1 MSKFKKVSFLIIFA
15 LIATAILPF
24 LNSKKS
30 QNLITAADEIRL
42 TKGAEVKHP
51 ALGEDF
57 ITWVEFRNDAYN
69 LYYYNFTIKKE
80 ARINREQLSS
90 DVIGPVI
97 YKNFVFWADHTATG
111 WNITRFDTETNNT
124 VILQKE
130 TRSVQSLAVY
140 DNYLVYAANG
150 DVMVYDGRLFNGQT
164 SLINITNDEPSQKN
178 PVIYGKTI
186 AWTEPVVCAVDAI
199 DCDATTSNV
208 VMYSLD
214 TKTKTIVAAQVVNVS
229 SVQINHWALT
239 WSGTQNGNSLVKVYN
254 YYTQKEINDFIPS
267 KTYNPVMQ
275 GDSLVYFI
283 SRFSG
288 EDLELLNIPSG
299 KRTTLGWAKTDKKE
313 VVLGPSSRFVAWI
326 DDRLGTAD
334 LYYFDAQAEK
344 TVSLEEKNI
353 DPSKNVS
360 AVKETVLDQDEDGL
374 RDAQE
379 NENGTNVFAVD
390 TDNDGLTDH
399 EEITRY
405 HTYPTQYD
413 SDGDGLKD
421 GEEVKNWLSDP
432 LKFDS
437 NNDGID
443 DKTSV
448 SQGYNPMANRSQ
460 LSVYRTIKLE
470 PAQETQE
477 ATYLRRTLNN
487 YLGYG
492 RWSVKN
498 QAEWKKITDAYSYGG
513 YNIKEIA
520 AYVRGDKKAV
530 NFYTLAT
537 VWREQQEIAALA
549 Q

>member
-24 LNSKKS
+24 LNSHNS

-80 ARINREQLSS
+80 ARINQEQLSS
-90 DVIGPVI
+90 DVVGPIV
-97 YKNFVFWADHTATG
+97 YKNDIYWADHTATG
-111 WNITRFDTETNNT
+111 WNITKFNPETNYT
-124 VILQKE
+124 AVLQKE
-130 TRSVQSLAVY
+130 TRTIQSLAVY
-140 DNYLVYAANG
+140 GNYLVYAANG
-150 DVMVYDGRLFNGQT
+150 DVWVFDGRLFDGHT
-164 SLINITNDEPSQKN
+164 SLTNITNDEPSQKN
-178 PVIYGKTI
+178 PVIYGKII
-186 AWTEPVVCAVDAI
+186 AWTEPVVCAAEAT
-199 DCDATTSNV
+199 DCDSAASKV
-208 VMYSLD
+208 VMYDLD
-214 TKTKTIVAAQVVNVS
+214 SKIKTVVASNIKDVS
-229 SVQINHWALT
+229 SVQINHWALS

-254 YYTQKEINDFIPS
+254 YYTQKEINDFVPV

-275 GDSLVYFI
+275 GDCLVYFI
-283 SRFSG
+283 ERFSG
-288 EDLELLNIPSG
+288 EELELLNISSG

-326 DDRLGTAD
+326 DNRLGGFD

-344 TVSLEEKNI
+344 TVSLKDTAT

-360 AVKETVLDQDEDGL
+360 AVKEPVLDQDEDGL

-379 NENGTNVFAVD
+379 NEQGTNNFAAD
-390 TDNDGLTDH
+390 TDNDGLTDY
-399 EEITRY
+399 EEVTRY

-448 SQGYNPMANRSQ
+448 SEGYNPMANRSE
-460 LSVYRTIKLE
+460 LTIYRTIKLE

-477 ATYLRRTLNN
+477 AIYLRRALNN

-498 QAEWKKITDAYSYGG
+498 QAEWKKITNAYSYGG

-520 AYVRGDKKAV
+520 AYVRGNKKAI